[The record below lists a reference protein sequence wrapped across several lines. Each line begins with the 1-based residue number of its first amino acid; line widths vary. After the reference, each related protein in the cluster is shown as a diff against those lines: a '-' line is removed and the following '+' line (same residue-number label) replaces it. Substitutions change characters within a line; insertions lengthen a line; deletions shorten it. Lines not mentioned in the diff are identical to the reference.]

1 MRYREGEE
9 LPLTQYASDDML
21 LLTSFLGIL
30 IGIILSILGKFGKQ
44 LWMLVWGAGLV
55 LVSIYLGISIWFELD
70 FPY

>member
-21 LLTSFLGIL
+21 LLTAFLGIV
-30 IGIILSILGKFGKQ
+30 IGVILTLLGKFGKQ
-44 LWMLVWGAGLV
+44 MWMFVWGIGLV
-55 LVSIYLGISIWFELD
+55 ISSVYLGISIWFELD

>member
-21 LLTSFLGIL
+21 LLTAVLGTF
-30 IGIILSILGKFGKQ
+30 IGIILTLLGKFGKQ
-44 LWMLVWGAGLV
+44 MWMFVWGIGLV
-55 LVSIYLGISIWFELD
+55 LISVYLGVSVWLELD

>member
-21 LLTSFLGIL
+21 LLTAFLGIV
-30 IGIILSILGKFGKQ
+30 IGITLTLLGKFGKQ
-44 LWMLVWGAGLV
+44 MWMFVWGIGLI
-55 LVSIYLGISIWFELD
+55 LASIYLGISIWFELD